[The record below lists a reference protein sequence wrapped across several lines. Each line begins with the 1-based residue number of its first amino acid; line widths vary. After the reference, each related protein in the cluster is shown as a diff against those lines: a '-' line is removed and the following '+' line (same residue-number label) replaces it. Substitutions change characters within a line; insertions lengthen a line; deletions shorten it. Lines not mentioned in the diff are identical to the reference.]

1 MKELLELGL
10 LVSGWS
16 LVLLCIGSIW
26 IPKVLGWKEKT
37 GCLTPLMR
45 ELFWTYS
52 LYIWASHL
60 FFAVMALTQADW
72 FLSGSSA
79 AASLAGFVC
88 LWWSVRLYLQFFGF
102 DFDEVG
108 GGLAEKLA
116 KHVLTALFIGLV
128 FVFGMTVAWNLG
140 WLGNGGAL

>member
-1 MKELLELGL
+1 M
-10 LVSGWS
+10 SGWL

-26 IPKVLGWKEKT
+26 IPKVLGWKEKVVS
-37 GCLTPLMR
+37 LTPLMR

-52 LYIWASHL
+52 LYIWASHI
-60 FFAVMALTQADW
+60 FFAVMALTQTDW
-72 FLSGSSA
+72 FLSGSPA
-79 AASLAGFVC
+79 AASLAGFIC

-108 GGLAEKLA
+108 DCLANKVA
-116 KHVLTALFIGLV
+116 KHLLTLLFIGLV

-140 WLGNGGAL
+140 WLGNGVAL